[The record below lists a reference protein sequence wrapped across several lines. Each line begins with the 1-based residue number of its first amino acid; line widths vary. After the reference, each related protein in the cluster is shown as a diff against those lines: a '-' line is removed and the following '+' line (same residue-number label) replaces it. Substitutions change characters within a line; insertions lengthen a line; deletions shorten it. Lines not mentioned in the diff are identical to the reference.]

1 MGGKAAVKALVLAV
15 AWWTL
20 EAGSALGF
28 SSSWTVYTNPRFGY
42 TVDVPADFSAS
53 EAPENNDGRT
63 FSPPGRQGSVAV
75 YGSFNALGH
84 SPEDHREWLKE
95 GFASAGGKARVTYEA
110 TGKTWCVLSGF
121 TAEGAIFYQRVRFS
135 ADGDALIAVHF
146 VYPEE
151 DKEEWDPVVERMG
164 KTLRFV
170 DAEGN

>member
-1 MGGKAAVKALVLAV
+1 MNRLELPATKVLRMSAPTLTPVKSRKAFMPELP
-15 AWWTL
+15 
-20 EAGSALGF
+20 
-28 SSSWTVYTNPRFGY
+28 VYTK
-42 TVDVPADFSAS
+42 DFA
-53 EAPENNDGRT
+53 A
-63 FSPPGRQGSVAV
+63 Q
-75 YGSFNALGH
+75 
-84 SPEDHREWLKE
+84 
-95 GFASAGGKARVTYEA
+95 SAGGKARVTYEA